1 MTTRRLVL
9 GSLPVT
15 AAPFLLV
22 LALGTPAVA
31 QDLTGFPE
39 PKTAEEYAEKAR
51 EAENSPLFAS
61 DEPLVITLR
70 TDIEWIRD
78 TRNDSVEVDGTIW
91 FPGDDGAVLETPV
104 EVRARGEFRRSN
116 RNCNFP
122 PLRLD
127 FPRGDMDGTVFEGQN
142 SFKLVTPCHDS
153 RDDYQEFVLKEYL
166 VYKALGIV
174 TPFGNRVRLLEITYE
189 DIEDDY
195 DTRTKI
201 GFLIEADGQM
211 AARLAADL
219 QDVNQFHPAGVDG
232 DQAVIVS
239 MFQYLIGNSDW
250 SPSFLH
256 NVKLI
261 HHEDG
266 RYLTVPYDFDFSGAV
281 NARYAGPPEGYPI
294 RRVTDRYFH
303 SYCRPELEFEPLST
317 FFNGKKAEIIALYEG
332 FETLRE
338 DRRND
343 VLEFYEEFWEMM
355 DDERRFER
363 QITRNCQ
370 TW

>member
-1 MTTRRLVL
+1 MTRVTRRYAF
-9 GSLPVT
+9 S
-15 AAPFLLV
+15 AAHV
-22 LALGTPAVA
+22 LARPDWGDDQNRAVYGKCANPSGHGHNYVLEVTVVGEVDPASGRVVA
-31 QDLTGFPE
+31 VERMDSVVHERVLVRLDQRFLNHDVVEFETEVP
-39 PKTAEEYAEKAR
+39 TAENIAR
-51 EAENSPLFAS
+51 FAWHA
-61 DEPLVITLR
+61 LK
-70 TDIEWIRD
+70 
-78 TRNDSVEVDGTIW
+78 
-91 FPGDDGAVLETPV
+91 
-104 EVRARGEFRRSN
+104 GEFA
-116 RNCNFP
+116 P
-122 PLRLD
+122 VVLD
-127 FPRGDMDGTVFEGQN
+127 
-142 SFKLVTPCHDS
+142 
-153 RDDYQEFVLKEYL
+153 
-166 VYKALGIV
+166 
-174 TPFGNRVRLLEITYE
+174 RVRLVEITYE

-201 GFLIEADGQM
+201 GFLIESDEQM
-211 AARLAADL
+211 AARLGADL
-219 QDVNQFHPAGVDG
+219 QEVNQFHPAGVDG

-261 HHEDG
+261 RHEGG
-266 RYLTVPYDFDFSGAV
+266 RFLTVPYDFDFSGAV
-281 NARYAGPPEGYPI
+281 NARYAGPPEAYPI

-338 DRRND
+338 DRRED
-343 VLEFYEEFWEMM
+343 VLDFYEDFWEMM

-363 QITRNCQ
+363 QISRNCQ

>member
-39 PKTAEEYAEKAR
+39 PKTAEEYAEEAR

-142 SFKLVTPCHDS
+142 RLKLVTPCHDS

-166 VYKALGIV
+166 VYKALEIV

-261 HHEDG
+261 HHEDV

>member
-1 MTTRRLVL
+1 MPSRQV
-9 GSLPVT
+9 
-15 AAPFLLV
+15 APATLLLV
-22 LALGTPAVA
+22 LALGISAEA
-31 QDLTGFPE
+31 QE
-39 PKTAEEYAEKAR
+39 PKTAEEYAEEAR

-61 DEPLVITLR
+61 DEPLAITLR

-142 SFKLVTPCHDS
+142 RLKLVTPCHDS
-153 RDDYQEFVLKEYL
+153 RDNYQEFVLKEYL

-195 DTRTKI
+195 DRRTKLA
-201 GFLIEADGQM
+201 FLIESDGQM
-211 AARLAADL
+211 AERLGADL
-219 QDVNQFHPAGVDG
+219 QEVTQFHPVGVNG

-261 HHEDG
+261 RHQDG
-266 RYLTVPYDFDFSGAV
+266 RYITVPYDFDFSGVV
-281 NARYAGPPEGYPI
+281 NARYAGPPESYPI

-303 SYCRPELEFEPLST
+303 SYCRPELQFEPLST

-338 DRRND
+338 DRRED
-343 VLEFYEEFWEMM
+343 VLDFYEDFWEMM

-363 QITRNCQ
+363 QIVRNCQ
-370 TW
+370 NW